1 MRAGDLHGGCFGS
14 IFAYKARQRWLI
26 KRLQN
31 TAQTIRALRMMCA
44 GIVRKITFVAEN
56 QRGHGSFYH
65 AVVVVRNGLEGYV
78 AAADDTAR

>member
-1 MRAGDLHGGCFGS
+1 
-14 IFAYKARQRWLI
+14 
-26 KRLQN
+26 
-31 TAQTIRALRMMCA
+31 MMCA